1 MITIDT
7 EEKLNFITTQLLINA
22 ATLKTTARYN
32 RERPILNQD
41 IALIEQN
48 LNEIKQ
54 LINPHN

>member
-1 MITIDT
+1 MITIDI
-7 EEKLNFITTQLLINA
+7 EEQLNFIATQLLINA

-32 RERPILNQD
+32 HERPILNQD

-54 LINPHN
+54 LINPQN